1 MNQFEKSTAIQ
12 GAIAKAQAVAGN
24 EKYVMMD
31 STIRRLEQRVSKLER
46 EIAAT
51 NAAALLILGEDL
63 ARMKQ
68 EIAKLKKK

>member
-1 MNQFEKSTAIQ
+1 MNHFEKNMAIQ

-31 STIRRLEQRVSKLER
+31 STIRKLEQRIISLER

-51 NAAALLILGEDL
+51 NAAALLILGQDL
-63 ARMKQ
+63 ALMKQ
-68 EIAKLKKK
+68 DIAKLKKK